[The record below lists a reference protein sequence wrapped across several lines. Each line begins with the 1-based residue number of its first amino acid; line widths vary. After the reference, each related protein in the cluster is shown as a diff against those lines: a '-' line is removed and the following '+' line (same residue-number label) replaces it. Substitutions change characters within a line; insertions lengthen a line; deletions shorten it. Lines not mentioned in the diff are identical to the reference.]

1 MTGATGASGGSGT
14 GVLAVLPLGATEQ
27 HGPHLPP
34 ETDTILASAAA
45 RALVGVGPRGVD
57 PASVPGDVRV
67 LPALGYG
74 ASGEHQAFAGTVSI
88 GTEALAA
95 TIIELGR
102 SVSAWA
108 GRLLVVNGH
117 GGNVDALRRA
127 VPRLRYEGRDAAW
140 LPCLTSEHSTDTH
153 AGHAETSLL
162 MHLHPELVRVDLT
175 EAGCVA
181 PLSEILPALREGG
194 VAAVSPNGVLG
205 DPTTASADEGR
216 RLWAA
221 LVEDARGR
229 LGRWLPG
236 EDGMLR

>member
-1 MTGATGASGGSGT
+1 MTGATGATGRTDT
-14 GVLAVLPLGATEQ
+14 GVLAVMPLGATEQ

-34 ETDTILASAAA
+34 ETDTLLATAT
-45 RALVGVGPRGVD
+45 ALVLGGA
-57 PASVPGDVRV
+57 ASGDVRV
-67 LPALGYG
+67 LPALTYG

-108 GRLLVVNGH
+108 DRLVVVNGH
-117 GGNVDALRRA
+117 GGNVEALRRA

-140 LPCLTSEHSTDTH
+140 LPCRTSEDPTDTH

>member
-1 MTGATGASGGSGT
+1 MTGAIGATGPTGA

-34 ETDTILASAAA
+34 ETDTILATATA
-45 RALVGVGPRGVD
+45 RALGAGGPGTH
-57 PASVPGDVRV
+57 VPGDVRV
-67 LPALGYG
+67 LPALAYG

-88 GTEALAA
+88 GTDALAG
-95 TIIELGR
+95 TLVELGR
-102 SVSAWA
+102 SVGTWA
-108 GRLLVVNGH
+108 DRLVVVNGH

-127 VPRLRYEGRDAAW
+127 VSRLRYEGRDAAW
-140 LPCLTSEHSTDTH
+140 LSCRTSEDPTDTH

-162 MHLHPELVRVDLT
+162 MHLHPDLVRADLAV
-175 EAGCVA
+175 AGCVE
-181 PLSEILPALREGG
+181 PLPDILPALREGG

-216 RLWAA
+216 RLWTA
-221 LVEDARGR
+221 LVADARVR
-229 LGRWLPG
+229 LGRWRPG